1 MYPGC
6 NLAVAVFQYETIV
19 MSTADILM
27 HQSVRYVQVPVVIQL
42 LTFQQSWC
50 QQITELCYLMY
61 ILQRNAHIAVT
72 CVKFCDASQKCLRI
86 YTGISY

>member
-27 HQSVRYVQVPVVIQL
+27 HQSVKYVQVTVVIQL

-61 ILQRNAHIAVT
+61 VMHTLHLHALSFVTHHRNVFGFILEFLIE
-72 CVKFCDASQKCLRI
+72 
-86 YTGISY
+86 Y